1 MPSGHLTDAG
11 HSSCSCIR
19 SFHVE
24 DYRLKMGSKMAVE
37 GPVIFSLAH
46 SVIVYRHCLGES
58 QGDKKDEGRS
68 KEGLLLA

>member
-1 MPSGHLTDAG
+1 
-11 HSSCSCIR
+11 
-19 SFHVE
+19 
-24 DYRLKMGSKMAVE
+24 MAVE

-58 QGDKKDEGRS
+58 QGDKEDEGRS